1 MIRIWYGNCALLLEG
16 HAGAGPYGKD
26 LVCCGASMLLGTLI
40 VALKEQVAPWLRY
53 FLGPG
58 RGWVKCRPLKKA
70 EGAFEVVLA
79 GLRLLAETY
88 PRFVRILPCA
98 GKAPEVS
105 AGAEKGL

>member
-40 VALKEQVAPWLRY
+40 AALKEQKAPGLCY
-53 FLGPG
+53 DLGPG
-58 RGWVKCRPLKKA
+58 RGWVKCRPGEKA
-70 EGAFEVVLA
+70 EGAFGVVLA
-79 GLRLLAETY
+79 GLKLLAETH
-88 PRFVRILPCA
+88 PRFVQILPCA

-105 AGAEKGL
+105 TEAEKRL